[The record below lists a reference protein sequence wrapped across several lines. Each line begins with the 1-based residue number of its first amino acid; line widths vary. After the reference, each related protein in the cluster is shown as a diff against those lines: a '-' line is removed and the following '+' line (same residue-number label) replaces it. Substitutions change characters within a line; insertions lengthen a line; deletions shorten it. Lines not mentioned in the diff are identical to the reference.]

1 MEKLTRREEELMR
14 CFWERGPLFV
24 RELVAMAPE
33 PKPHFNTLSTMV
45 RALEA
50 KGYVGHTAY
59 GSTYQYYPLVSEA
72 EFSRSTLGN
81 VISRYF
87 ENSYLGAVSALVEEE
102 KISVDELREL
112 IERMKVGA
120 CLAVFYL
127 FFKLLLSRETF
138 HRLNR
143 AVVLGALLLS
153 FVLPLCVITVYREA
167 PVLPEI
173 RPALL
178 AAAAEDAA
186 GRAAEPAF
194 SSVPRRCC
202 CGPFG
207 RWGAWRG

>member
-14 CFWERGPLFV
+14 CFWERGPLLV
-24 RELVAMAPE
+24 RELVAMTPAPR
-33 PKPHFNTLSTMV
+33 PHFNTLSTLV

-112 IERMKVGA
+112 IERI
-120 CLAVFYL
+120 
-127 FFKLLLSRETF
+127 ETQ
-138 HRLNR
+138 NR
-143 AVVLGALLLS
+143 G
-153 FVLPLCVITVYREA
+153 
-167 PVLPEI
+167 
-173 RPALL
+173 
-178 AAAAEDAA
+178 
-186 GRAAEPAF
+186 
-194 SSVPRRCC
+194 
-202 CGPFG
+202 
-207 RWGAWRG
+207 

>member
-81 VISRYF
+81 VIRSEEHTSELQSRGRF
-87 ENSYLGAVSALVEEE
+87 G
-102 KISVDELREL
+102 
-112 IERMKVGA
+112 
-120 CLAVFYL
+120 
-127 FFKLLLSRETF
+127 
-138 HRLNR
+138 
-143 AVVLGALLLS
+143 
-153 FVLPLCVITVYREA
+153 
-167 PVLPEI
+167 
-173 RPALL
+173 
-178 AAAAEDAA
+178 A
-186 GRAAEPAF
+186 GRGGEDL
-194 SSVPRRCC
+194 
-202 CGPFG
+202 G
-207 RWGAWRG
+207 